1 MPESDRIRRQQIDVL
16 NRGLDELSRSFYTVI
31 DERAES
37 EEAAGRR
44 LRTLAAEAIGPH
56 FKDHHADAI
65 AMRTLDATAVLQLL
79 AYHAEVFELDRPQV
93 IRLIEARNILHHRL
107 RNENTGREYAEDPT
121 WGVGVVEEMRSVVA
135 RLGDLRA
142 AGELD
147 RFREFLIVPKPREIV
162 GPKQPLKERA
172 RAGTRAREGRA
183 IDSITLVDEQLQ
195 CISRVRAWWSDPAS
209 PRFIS
214 ISGEA
219 GSGKT
224 TVLARLLTEMLE
236 AGLSVSTIAIAT
248 PTTKAREV
256 LRDKL
261 PPRAGLRSRMTTLAS
276 LVWRF
281 ARPDHDGEDLVFSK
295 LGEKQNDQVRN
306 FEQAQL
312 VFVDEASMVTRAE
325 HEALTRR
332 YRVVYF
338 GDADQLPPVIEDG
351 GVEDGPSDEPAG
363 VLEQPDVRLHQVHR
377 QADESPILQAA
388 ARVRTGQQLEFFE
401 WTDNRVS
408 ILQETLGHLD
418 PAAFEALLIEH
429 DVVLAGRNIT
439 RLRLNSKIRA
449 LLGHESF
456 PGDAEPKRGEILIA
470 TQNMRDV
477 FDGRGINNGERLV
490 VDEFLAEVS
499 VRRDR
504 PEVLDYRL
512 FVHVETEPSR
522 GGEIMVSSQ
531 YLRGDQIRGRQ
542 IVTRDVSGPRSGIL
556 RADWGY
562 AITVHK
568 AQGSEWPRVMVVD
581 DLDLDDRVP
590 RNRWNYVAYT
600 RAIERLTVVK
610 LAGES
615 RLV

>member
-16 NRGLDELSRSFYTVI
+16 NRGLDELARSFYTVI

-93 IRLIEARNILHHRL
+93 IRLIEARNVLHHRL
-107 RNENTGREYAEDPT
+107 RNENTGREYAEDPA

-135 RLGDLRA
+135 SLGDLRA

-236 AGLSVSTIAIAT
+236 AGLPVSTIAIAT

-306 FEQAQL
+306 FEQARL

-408 ILQETLGHLD
+408 ILQETLGHVD

-504 PEVLDYRL
+504 PEVRDYRL

-522 GGEIMVSSQ
+522 GGEIVVSSQ

-615 RLV
+615 QLV